1 MSYFKEFSSK
11 LIKFSDNEEKI
22 LKIWEKYSICQ
33 NSVTLDVEES
43 KASIYS
49 FYDGPPFA
57 TGLPHYGHLT
67 ASVIKDTISRYW
79 HMKGKYIK
87 RCFGWD
93 THGLPVEIE
102 IEKSIKFI
110 NKIKNLGLTVF
121 NNKCKSMVLKYS
133 EEWINTIT
141 RVGRCVDLKNIYK
154 TMDIS
159 FMESVWWGFSKLWNK
174 NLIYRDFKVMPYS
187 WKLKTPLSNFEA
199 GLNYQYID
207 DISIYF
213 ILKLVSLRVSLLVWT
228 TTPWTVPS
236 NIAVALNKNL
246 SYCIIFIKKHNKKI
260 ILLKQCVSQIL
271 DEEYT
276 FINDINV
283 SCLYSKKYH
292 SIFSE
297 FKYIKD
303 ICNKKTFSIVNS
315 DHVKAEN
322 GTGLVHIAPVFGVDD
337 YLICKKKQIPLIS
350 IVNNIGNFDSSINFL
365 SGRNVFS
372 CNVDIIEYMKK
383 RKCILKVASIKHK
396 YPFCWRSNT
405 KLMYKAVPSWMV
417 NVKKISADMEKN
429 NELINWVPSL
439 IGSKRFSNWLQNAED
454 WSISRNRF
462 WGTPIPIWK
471 CVTCNIYQCIQSIDH
486 IKKLS
491 GETSIIDLH
500 RNKVDD
506 YILLCKKCKNVMKRT
521 SEIFDCW
528 FESGSMPHAQ
538 FHYPFEN
545 KCLFHLNFPADF
557 IAEGLDQTRGWF
569 YTLLV
574 ISTAIFNKPAFKNVI
589 VNGLVLA
596 SDGAKMSKSKKNYP
610 NPQKI
615 LYKYGADSLR
625 LYILN
630 SPLTKAEPLLF
641 KEKHMIYISNKVLM
655 SLSNIYIFFSR
666 YANIDNWKN
675 TNDNTL
681 ITNPMDFWI
690 LSKLNTLTNIINI
703 HMIKYHLYKIVTP
716 IIKFID
722 DVTNWYIRLN
732 RRRFWK
738 NIDIDNATEDK
749 CSAYYTLNLILKTLL
764 KLISPILPFISEY
777 IQSLFKN
784 STYLRSFNSIHN
796 TKYPDISY
804 RYINKDIEFSMNI
817 IKKII
822 TVGRNLR
829 EKNRFKIK
837 YPLMSLNIYAND
849 KILNAVK
856 TYKFLICSEL
866 NVKKIILMNKSI
878 NLKIS
883 IQPNFEKLKI
893 KYPNDMKMAISF
905 LKTINSDSIFKLH
918 KKQSLKFLRNSID
931 IDDVIFRYETVSSVS
946 LFNDKSMQIELNTQ
960 KTILLSQEH
969 FIREFLSLV
978 QKTRKSLG
986 FEVTDRIK
994 LFLFST
1000 RNKYFKLLK
1009 LNNEY
1014 IKKEVLAKTIVFINC
1029 DSQAYFKNKMQL
1041 LVINMLGT
1049 TIYLSMIKI

>member
-1 MSYFKEFSSK
+1 
-11 LIKFSDNEEKI
+11 
-22 LKIWEKYSICQ
+22 
-33 NSVTLDVEES
+33 
-43 KASIYS
+43 
-49 FYDGPPFA
+49 
-57 TGLPHYGHLT
+57 
-67 ASVIKDTISRYW
+67 
-79 HMKGKYIK
+79 
-87 RCFGWD
+87 
-93 THGLPVEIE
+93 
-102 IEKSIKFI
+102 
-110 NKIKNLGLTVF
+110 
-121 NNKCKSMVLKYS
+121 
-133 EEWINTIT
+133 
-141 RVGRCVDLKNIYK
+141 
-154 TMDIS
+154 
-159 FMESVWWGFSKLWNK
+159 
-174 NLIYRDFKVMPYS
+174 
-187 WKLKTPLSNFEA
+187 
-199 GLNYQYID
+199 
-207 DISIYF
+207 
-213 ILKLVSLRVSLLVWT
+213 
-228 TTPWTVPS
+228 
-236 NIAVALNKNL
+236 
-246 SYCIIFIKKHNKKI
+246 
-260 ILLKQCVSQIL
+260 
-271 DEEYT
+271 
-276 FINDINV
+276 
-283 SCLYSKKYH
+283 
-292 SIFSE
+292 
-297 FKYIKD
+297 
-303 ICNKKTFSIVNS
+303 
-315 DHVKAEN
+315 
-322 GTGLVHIAPVFGVDD
+322 
-337 YLICKKKQIPLIS
+337 
-350 IVNNIGNFDSSINFL
+350 
-365 SGRNVFS
+365 
-372 CNVDIIEYMKK
+372 
-383 RKCILKVASIKHK
+383 
-396 YPFCWRSNT
+396 
-405 KLMYKAVPSWMV
+405 
-417 NVKKISADMEKN
+417 
-429 NELINWVPSL
+429 
-439 IGSKRFSNWLQNAED
+439 
-454 WSISRNRF
+454 
-462 WGTPIPIWK
+462 
-471 CVTCNIYQCIQSIDH
+471 
-486 IKKLS
+486 
-491 GETSIIDLH
+491 
-500 RNKVDD
+500 
-506 YILLCKKCKNVMKRT
+506 
-521 SEIFDCW
+521 
-528 FESGSMPHAQ
+528 
-538 FHYPFEN
+538 
-545 KCLFHLNFPADF
+545 
-557 IAEGLDQTRGWF
+557 
-569 YTLLV
+569 
-574 ISTAIFNKPAFKNVI
+574 
-589 VNGLVLA
+589 
-596 SDGAKMSKSKKNYP
+596 MSKSKKNYP

-675 TNDNTL
+675 TNDNIL

-738 NIDIDNATEDK
+738 NIDIYNATEDK

-784 STYLRSFNSIHN
+784 STYLRFFNSIHN

-837 YPLMSLNIYAND
+837 YPLMSLNIYANN

-905 LKTINSDSIFKLH
+905 LKTINSDSIFELH
-918 KKQSLKFLRNSID
+918 KKKSLKFLRNSID
-931 IDDVIFRYETVSSVS
+931 INDVIFRYETVSSVS
-946 LFNDKSMQIELNTQ
+946 LFNDKSMQIELNTH

-978 QKTRKSLG
+978 QKTRKYLG
-986 FEVTDRIK
+986 FKVTDRIK

-1029 DSQAYFKNKMQL
+1029 DSQVYFKNKMQL